1 MNRLAASLGHWLA
14 RVISQ
19 PHHVHTS
26 VQPESTAVLRA
37 MLQPGDVLLVDGHS
51 KAASAIKYLT
61 QSSWSHAALYL
72 GPQPGADDPA
82 GLEFVE
88 ADVVEGVR
96 RIGFEAYEGLQ
107 TRICRPVGLTGAERS
122 ALATY
127 TIARIGE
134 RYDLRHVF
142 DLARYLIPHPPI
154 PARFRRRMIALGSG
168 DPTRAICSTL
178 VAQAFQS
185 IRYPILPEVRLTP
198 DDATCPG
205 CVSET
210 RHVRHYS
217 LFTPRDFDLS
227 PYFEIIKPGLKQDFD
242 FHRLTLVGW
251 SSDDDAAAASSA

>member
-1 MNRLAASLGHWLA
+1 MNKVAASLGHWLA

-19 PHHVHTS
+19 PRHVHSS
-26 VQPESTAVLRA
+26 VPPESMAVLRA
-37 MLQPGDVLLVDGHS
+37 TLQPGDVLLVDGHS

-61 QSSWSHAALYL
+61 QSSWSHAALYI
-72 GPQPGADDPA
+72 GPQLGADESAD
-82 GLEFVE
+82 LEFVE

-96 RIGFEAYEGLQ
+96 RVGFAAYAGLQ
-107 TRICRPVGLTGAERS
+107 TRICRPVGLTESERR
-122 ALATY
+122 ALAAY

-142 DLARYLIPHPPI
+142 DLARYLIPHPPV
-154 PARFRRRMIALGSG
+154 PAIFRRRMIALGSG

-185 IRYPILPEVRLTP
+185 IRYPILPEIKLTHGDP
-198 DDATCPG
+198 ACAG
-205 CVSET
+205 CISET

-227 PYFEIIKPGLKQDFD
+227 PFFEIIKPELRQDFD

-251 SSDDDAAAASSA
+251 PSDDDEAAAAST